1 MKKIISAIYVI
12 GCLLCTV
19 CTPLSA
25 IFIICKVCAAT
36 SLSWI
41 ACCIP
46 LLIALAVLPLLI
58 ITKAIIN
65 ASEK

>member
-1 MKKIISAIYVI
+1 MKKIISAIYI
-12 GCLLCTV
+12 IACLLCTV

-25 IFIICKVCAAT
+25 IFVICKLCNAT

-41 ACCIP
+41 GCCVP
-46 LLIALAVLPLLI
+46 LLIALATLPLLI